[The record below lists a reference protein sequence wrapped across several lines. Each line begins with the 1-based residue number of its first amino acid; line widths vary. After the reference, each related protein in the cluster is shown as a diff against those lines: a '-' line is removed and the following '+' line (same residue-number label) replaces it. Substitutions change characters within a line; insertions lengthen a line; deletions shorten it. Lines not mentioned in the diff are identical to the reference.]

1 MVVNYA
7 KLQQQIAQN
16 AQQNC
21 QRFIISILIQTHV
34 YKIHVRPNMQRLKT
48 IHVWNAI
55 MENMEMARAEQ
66 LYNVSLIFVP
76 MGVVNVSTHS

>member
-1 MVVNYA
+1 MALTKILKRSNASHVRMVVNYA
-7 KLQQQIAQN
+7 KLQQRTAQN

-48 IHVWNAI
+48 IHV
-55 MENMEMARAEQ
+55 
-66 LYNVSLIFVP
+66 
-76 MGVVNVSTHS
+76 